1 MHDTEF
7 ELIENII
14 EQHMTAAKEMTINA
28 IAAISE
34 AGKP

>member
-1 MHDTEF
+1 MQDYEF

-14 EQHMTAAKEMTINA
+14 EQHLASAREMIVNA

-34 AGKP
+34 AGQS